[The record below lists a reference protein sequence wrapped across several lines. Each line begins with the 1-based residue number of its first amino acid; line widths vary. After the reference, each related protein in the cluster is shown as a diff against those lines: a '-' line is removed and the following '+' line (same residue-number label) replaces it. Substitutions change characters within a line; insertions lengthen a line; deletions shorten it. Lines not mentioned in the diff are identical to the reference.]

1 MMAELKITIV
11 VAAAMIICVVIVM
24 CCVIKSVIKTQ
35 KTTLKRMKKERI

>member
-1 MMAELKITIV
+1 MVELKITIAIAEAV
-11 VAAAMIICVVIVM
+11 MIVM